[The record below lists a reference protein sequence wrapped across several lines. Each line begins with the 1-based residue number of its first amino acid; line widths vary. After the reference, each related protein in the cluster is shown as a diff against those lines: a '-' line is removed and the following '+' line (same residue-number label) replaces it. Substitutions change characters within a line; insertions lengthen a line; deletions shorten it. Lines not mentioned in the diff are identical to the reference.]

1 MAEYTVTIG
10 NVEMLALTDG
20 QGDMQPLEVF
30 PASTLEQWQSEYPEL
45 LDGDQIHP
53 RFGTTGSAL
62 FWQAHNR

>member
-1 MAEYTVTIG
+1 MAEYTVAVG

-45 LDGDQIHP
+45 LDGDLIHP
-53 RFGTTGSAL
+53 RFGTTGVRSSGKP
-62 FWQAHNR
+62 HNR